1 MINALKRWLPEP
13 LRARIRQNNV
23 WRRRYDRRH
32 AQELA
37 TGSKRLDLC
46 AAQIAHLL
54 QLAKSPRLEGKVCLE
69 VGCGWILTHALVCH
83 LLGAKKV
90 IASDV
95 APMAHP
101 SYIRTAV
108 RQAVPYIVRDV
119 LSPFC
124 EHSEIRRRLDH
135 LLSIDVFT
143 FEVLEELGIEY
154 VGAIDLAERRL
165 DIGVDFIYSLS
176 VLEHVPAEDVPALL
190 RNLAADLEPG
200 GAMIHAI
207 HLEDHR
213 DIQNRPFSFLAAPA
227 ASYGRHL
234 QTEHGNRIR
243 RSEWR
248 RLFDQVADLESRF
261 IYEFSRR
268 DKALPERIDTSIAH
282 EGEADLRISH
292 LGVHGIKAG

>member
-1 MINALKRWLPEP
+1 MIQALKRWLPES
-13 LRARIRQNNV
+13 LRARVRQTKV

-32 AQELA
+32 ALELA

-46 AAQIAHLL
+46 AAQIAHLFHLAEPPPL
-54 QLAKSPRLEGKVCLE
+54 QGKVCLE
-69 VGCGWILTHALVCH
+69 VGCGWILTHAIVCH
-83 LLGAKKV
+83 LLGAEKV

-108 RQAVPYIVRDV
+108 RRAVPYIVRDV

-124 EHSEIRRRLDH
+124 DHGEIRRRLDH

-143 FEVLEELGIEY
+143 FEILEELGIEY
-154 VGAIDLAERRL
+154 VGSIDLARRRL
-165 DIGVDFIYSLS
+165 DVGVDFIYSLS
-176 VLEHVPAEDVPALL
+176 VLEHVPVEDLPALL
-190 RNLAADLEPG
+190 RNLTADLEPG
-200 GAMIHAI
+200 GTMIHAI

-213 DIQNRPFSFLAAPA
+213 DIRNRPFPFLAEPA
-227 ASYGRHL
+227 SGYGRDQ

-248 RLFDQVADLESRF
+248 RLFDQVAGLESRF
-261 IYEFSRR
+261 IYQFSRR
-268 DKALPERIDTSIAH
+268 DKELPDRIDPQVAH
-282 EGEADLRISH
+282 QGEADLRISH
-292 LGVHGIKAG
+292 LGVYGTKTS